1 MAEDKYKT
9 PPKMQ
14 KVYDDNKEPEFDKAV
29 KDAVDTTERGTLER
43 KDALSDAAKRKRLYE
58 SMTFEIGANAALDYV
73 TTPLLVSP
81 DPFSKAIYGG
91 VNVIGGSAIN
101 TLAQLWRQDDNFSW
115 GEVGASGAMG
125 LVPGLPGK
133 ATIAKGAIKGA
144 ASGVAHEAIRIGID
158 EKRLPTAEEAVVGGT
173 VGGVVGGGVTGAIK
187 GGSVLKDKLIQQI
200 DAIPTPFRMAEFAA
214 GTGTGF
220 GPKGDDVIRF
230 QNVGYQKRVT
240 NKMIPY
246 GMKGGVMDIKALESV
261 NLGKAKQRAV
271 IQDYLSPS
279 EIAGSYSG
287 FDKANRP
294 EFASIWN
301 DFLEAKGLKTTG
313 AGTDIQVHHIN
324 PLYDS
329 IRLFDG
335 VGFNTKEYWDVIETL
350 IKGNARTGVIHRG
363 DDVNNLM
370 MTLGKGR
377 VPTTPHGIAHKYLN
391 EITPTFFSKS
401 EMKLMKADHAY
412 RLQKAD
418 KWAEIVVNS
427 EKIILEAHK
436 QWSLLNPKTAIKLS
450 FDDLVDELSNY
461 DDLGYNKLISPDYQ
475 LPDMNKIVKEIL
487 STPKKRGRPT
497 DYLKRIRKEGEK
509 RGINFDPETGK
520 GTIQGDLFDQ

>member
-14 KVYDDNKEPEFDKAV
+14 KSYDKENIGNEGDLAV
-29 KDAVDTTERGTLER
+29 EEAIKTTERGTRER
-43 KDALSDAAKRKRLYE
+43 VDALSDAAKKKRLYE
-58 SMTFEIGANAALDYV
+58 SMAFEMGANTVVDIGTSWLAPAPPVY
-73 TTPLLVSP
+73 
-81 DPFSKAIYGG
+81 AG
-91 VNVIGGSAIN
+91 VNFIAGGAIN
-101 TLAQLWRQDDNFSW
+101 TLAQLWRRDDDFSW
-115 GEVGASGAMG
+115 GELGASSAIGV
-125 LVPGLPGK
+125 VPGLGGK
-133 ATIAKGAIKGA
+133 ATIAKGAIKGGL
-144 ASGVAHEAIRIGID
+144 SGVAHEAVRIGID
-158 EKRLPTAEEAVVGGT
+158 EQRLPTAEEAVVGGT
-173 VGGVVGGGVTGAIK
+173 IGGVVGGGVTGVIK
-187 GGSVLKDKLIQQI
+187 GAGPLKDKLVQQI
-200 DAIPTPFRMAEFAA
+200 DAMPTPFKMAEFAG

-230 QNVGYQKRVT
+230 QNVAYQKRVI

-246 GMKGGVMDIKALESV
+246 GMKRGVMDLKALERV
-261 NLGKAKQRAV
+261 NLGEAKQRAV

-294 EFASIWN
+294 EFASLWN
-301 DFLEAKGLKTTG
+301 DFLKAKGLKTTG

-329 IRLFDG
+329 IQLFDG

-370 MTLGKGR
+370 MTLGKAK

-391 EITPTFFSKS
+391 EITPTFFDKA

-487 STPKKRGRPT
+487 STPPERGRPKKALT
-497 DYLKRIRKEGEK
+497 TLKRIFPNVNPK
-509 RGINFDPETGK
+509 TGD
-520 GTIQGDLFDQ
+520 IQGDLFDQ